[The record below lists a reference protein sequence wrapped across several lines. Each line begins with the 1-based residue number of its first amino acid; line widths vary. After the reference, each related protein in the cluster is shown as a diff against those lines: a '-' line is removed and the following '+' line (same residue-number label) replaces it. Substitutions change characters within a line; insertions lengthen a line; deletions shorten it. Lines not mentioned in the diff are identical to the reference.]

1 MKSTSTRAPARPPGR
16 WRLAR
21 SQSTPACRQRGRSC
35 EPCSATTPGS
45 ADSQLQDITLSTIP
59 ATVGSIRVVHTAKR
73 KGREWIY
80 GTPKSEASSDR
91 VVPLAP
97 WLADELRQYLTE
109 THPFSA
115 TNTQGMKHIPHAP
128 VFPGR
133 RNRYKFDWAKPVHA
147 GSLH

>member
-1 MKSTSTRAPARPPGR
+1 
-16 WRLAR
+16 
-21 SQSTPACRQRGRSC
+21 
-35 EPCSATTPGS
+35 
-45 ADSQLQDITLSTIP
+45 
-59 ATVGSIRVVHTAKR
+59 VVRTAKR

-115 TNTQGMKHIPHAP
+115 TNTQGMKYIPHAP
-128 VFPGR
+128 LFPGR
-133 RNRYKFDWAKPVHA
+133 RNRYTFDWAKPVHA
-147 GSLH
+147 GSLHEHYFAQACRECGLGSVRFHDLRHTFATMNLSAASTTCRCRSGLVTQTSY